1 MKKSL
6 MALGGDDTKE
16 EIRDLLNQSD
26 ISIIGAK
33 VITEK
38 SPKSTKLMTLYI
50 SRRPLPPGCHF
61 CFRLFPPFFPM
72 KTIPCCKMDLTLG
85 PIKDILFL
93 SLYNLLNL
101 DYRRPL
107 TANK

>member
-38 SPKSTKLMTLYI
+38 SQKSCMSLLLFI
-50 SRRPLPPGCHF
+50 VPP
-61 CFRLFPPFFPM
+61 LFPDENDALLY
-72 KTIPCCKMDLTLG
+72 CG

-93 SLYNLLNL
+93 SQFRLPPTTNCQEIAIFTEY
-101 DYRRPL
+101 YSAIFIA
-107 TANK
+107 TSTI